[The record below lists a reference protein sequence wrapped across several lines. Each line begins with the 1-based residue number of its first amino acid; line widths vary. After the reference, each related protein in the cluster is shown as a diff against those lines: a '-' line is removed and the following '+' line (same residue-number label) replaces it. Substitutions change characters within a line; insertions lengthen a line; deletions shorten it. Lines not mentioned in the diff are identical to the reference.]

1 MWSCPQTANTA
12 TEHVCI
18 FFLTLRDVLAE
29 HIHRLRRRC
38 ARATNMHMNDG
49 ETPNTDG
56 VGLNLPP
63 PVVDP
68 DDPLLIAQTLTYVT
82 DDGSVLLSFTS
93 APFSFGERAMMLL
106 LFFTVLSRNH
116 TTLTDPVPPPSNYV
130 SLPMGLAFKLRFF
143 LLEAAFVAILLY
155 AVPIGAHG
163 TVVSI
168 SIGNLIAV
176 AWFWYNSVRCVDV
189 TSDGGL
195 RFWIGNIELVV
206 PYDKITGLHRLGTGC
221 GICSPALIPHRG
233 LLTNPTDGVAI
244 LTSVPSTPFWA
255 WPRSAGRPERTLGPL
270 RCPRLK
276 IVFSP
281 AGGGL
286 NFVREVEQEMNGR
299 GAGEGTGERQGWR
312 GGAKVQP
319 PAFDPAAKG
328 SGDFFDV

>member
-1 MWSCPQTANTA
+1 MRN
-12 TEHVCI
+12 
-18 FFLTLRDVLAE
+18 AE
-29 HIHRLRRRC
+29 I
-38 ARATNMHMNDG
+38 AAPKPMNNQINNDH
-49 ETPNTDG
+49 

-93 APFSFGERAMMLL
+93 ATFSFGEH
-106 LFFTVLSRNH
+106 LFRCVWFIQYCKAITYLCNAVIICGNFLCYQFQCGCKFSS
-116 TTLTDPVPPPSNYV
+116 TFCPPS
-130 SLPMGLAFKLRFF
+130 SLQYFPYTNAPTIHSHNKTNTTAFKFRFF
-143 LLEAAFVAILLY
+143 LFEAIFVAILIAL
-155 AVPIGAHG
+155 VPIGAHG

-168 SIGNLIAV
+168 SIGNMCTV
-176 AWFWYNSVRCVDV
+176 AWFWYNSVRCVDI

-195 RFWIGNIELVV
+195 RFWIGNIEIDV
-206 PYDKITGLHRLGTGC
+206 PYDKIVGIHRLSGQC
-221 GICSPALIPHRG
+221 GLCSCSLLPHRG

-255 WPRSAGRPERTLGPL
+255 WPRSAGRPERSLGPL

-286 NFVREVEQEMNGR
+286 NFIREVENEMHHKSGGGDNGGDIR
-299 GAGEGTGERQGWR
+299 SMMGKG
-312 GGAKVQP
+312 KIQP
-319 PAFDPAAKG
+319 PSFDPASNK

>member
-1 MWSCPQTANTA
+1 
-12 TEHVCI
+12 
-18 FFLTLRDVLAE
+18 
-29 HIHRLRRRC
+29 
-38 ARATNMHMNDG
+38 MNE
-49 ETPNTDG
+49 ETQSTDG

-63 PVVDP
+63 PAVDP

-93 APFSFGERAMMLL
+93 APFS
-106 LFFTVLSRNH
+106 S
-116 TTLTDPVPPPSNYV
+116 
-130 SLPMGLAFKLRFF
+130 AFKFRFF
-143 LLEAAFVAILLY
+143 LFEAVFVAILLY

-168 SIGNLIAV
+168 SIGNLFAV
-176 AWFWYNSVRCVDV
+176 AWFWYNSVRCVDI

-195 RFWIGNIELVV
+195 RFWIGNIELDV
-206 PYDKITGLHRLGTGC
+206 PYDKIVGIHRLDGNC
-221 GICSPALIPHRG
+221 GIFSLGLFPHRG

-255 WPRSAGRPERTLGPL
+255 WPRSAGRPERHLGPL

-286 NFVREVEQEMNGR
+286 NFIREVENEMHHNNENG
-299 GAGEGTGERQGWR
+299 
-312 GGAKVQP
+312 GGGMGKGGKIQP
-319 PAFDPAAKG
+319 PSFDPAAKG
-328 SGDFFDV
+328 GDFFDV

>member
-1 MWSCPQTANTA
+1 
-12 TEHVCI
+12 
-18 FFLTLRDVLAE
+18 
-29 HIHRLRRRC
+29 
-38 ARATNMHMNDG
+38 MHMNDG

-93 APFSFGERAMMLL
+93 APFSF
-106 LFFTVLSRNH
+106 
-116 TTLTDPVPPPSNYV
+116 
-130 SLPMGLAFKLRFF
+130 AFKLRFF

>member
-1 MWSCPQTANTA
+1 
-12 TEHVCI
+12 
-18 FFLTLRDVLAE
+18 
-29 HIHRLRRRC
+29 
-38 ARATNMHMNDG
+38 MNDNF
-49 ETPNTDG
+49 ETQTTDG

-93 APFSFGERAMMLL
+93 APFSF
-106 LFFTVLSRNH
+106 
-116 TTLTDPVPPPSNYV
+116 
-130 SLPMGLAFKLRFF
+130 AFKLRFF
-143 LLEAAFVAILLY
+143 LFEAIFVASLLY

-168 SIGNLIAV
+168 SIGNLFAV
-176 AWFWYNSVRCVDV
+176 AWFWYNSVRCVDI

-195 RFWIGNIELVV
+195 RFWIGNIELDV
-206 PYDKITGLHRLGTGC
+206 PYDKIVGIHRLDGSC
-221 GICSPALIPHRG
+221 GILSPALIPHRG
-233 LLTNPTDGVAI
+233 LMTNPIDGVAI

-255 WPRSAGRPERTLGPL
+255 WPRSAGRPERSIGPL

-286 NFVREVEQEMNGR
+286 NFIREVENEMHHNNENG
-299 GAGEGTGERQGWR
+299 
-312 GGAKVQP
+312 GGGGNRMGNGGKIQP
-319 PAFDPAAKG
+319 PSFDPAAKG
-328 SGDFFDV
+328 GDFFDV

>member
-1 MWSCPQTANTA
+1 
-12 TEHVCI
+12 
-18 FFLTLRDVLAE
+18 
-29 HIHRLRRRC
+29 
-38 ARATNMHMNDG
+38 MNDNFD
-49 ETPNTDG
+49 THTTDG

-93 APFSFGERAMMLL
+93 APFSF
-106 LFFTVLSRNH
+106 
-116 TTLTDPVPPPSNYV
+116 
-130 SLPMGLAFKLRFF
+130 AFKLRFF
-143 LLEAAFVAILLY
+143 LFEAIFVAILLY

-168 SIGNLIAV
+168 SIGNLFAV
-176 AWFWYNSVRCVDV
+176 AWFWYNSVRCVDI

-195 RFWIGNIELVV
+195 RFWIGNIELDV
-206 PYDKITGLHRLGTGC
+206 PYDKIVGIHRLDGSC
-221 GICSPALIPHRG
+221 GILSPGLIPHRG

-255 WPRSAGRPERTLGPL
+255 WPRSAGRPERSIGPL

-286 NFVREVEQEMNGR
+286 NFIREVENEMHHNNENG
-299 GAGEGTGERQGWR
+299 
-312 GGAKVQP
+312 GGGGNRLGNGGKIQP
-319 PAFDPAAKG
+319 PSFDPAAKG
-328 SGDFFDV
+328 GDFFDV

>member
-1 MWSCPQTANTA
+1 MSQQAVNT
-12 TEHVCI
+12 
-18 FFLTLRDVLAE
+18 
-29 HIHRLRRRC
+29 
-38 ARATNMHMNDG
+38 NDDINNSDNDHYNNG
-49 ETPNTDG
+49 NNNNNSNSADNENNEEQALG
-56 VGLNLPP
+56 VPAIEQMDLPP

-93 APFSFGERAMMLL
+93 APFSF
-106 LFFTVLSRNH
+106 
-116 TTLTDPVPPPSNYV
+116 
-130 SLPMGLAFKLRFF
+130 AFKLRFF
-143 LLEAAFVAILLY
+143 LFEAIFVAILIV
-155 AVPIGAHG
+155 AVPVGAHG

-176 AWFWYNSVRCVDV
+176 AWFWYNSVRCVDI

-195 RFWIGNIELVV
+195 RFWIGNVEINV
-206 PYDKITGLHRLGTGC
+206 PFDKITSIHRLSGNC
-221 GICSPALIPHRG
+221 GICSPRLVPHRG

-255 WPRSAGRPERTLGPL
+255 WPRSAGRPERSLGPL

-286 NFVREVEQEMNGR
+286 NFIREVENEMHGDDGMGEGRAGR
-299 GAGEGTGERQGWR
+299 GR
-312 GGAKVQP
+312 GKIQP
-319 PAFDPAAKG
+319 PAFDPVGGRNGVATQ
-328 SGDFFDV
+328 DFFDV

>member
-1 MWSCPQTANTA
+1 MHQEETQN
-12 TEHVCI
+12 
-18 FFLTLRDVLAE
+18 AE
-29 HIHRLRRRC
+29 
-38 ARATNMHMNDG
+38 
-49 ETPNTDG
+49 G

-93 APFSFGERAMMLL
+93 SPFSF
-106 LFFTVLSRNH
+106 
-116 TTLTDPVPPPSNYV
+116 
-130 SLPMGLAFKLRFF
+130 AFKLRFF
-143 LLEAAFVAILLY
+143 LFEAIFVAILVA
-155 AVPIGAHG
+155 AVPVGAHG

-168 SIGNLIAV
+168 SIGNLFAV
-176 AWFWYNSVRCVDV
+176 AWFWYNSVRCVDI

-195 RFWIGNIELVV
+195 RFWIGNVEIDV
-206 PYDKITGLHRLGTGC
+206 PYDKIVGLHRLEGTC
-221 GICSPALIPHRG
+221 GICSPALVPHRG

-255 WPRSAGRPERTLGPL
+255 WPRSAGRPERSIGPL

-286 NFVREVEQEMNGR
+286 NFIKEVENEMHHNNEIGGGSGGNR
-299 GAGEGTGERQGWR
+299 GK
-312 GGAKVQP
+312 GGKVQP
-319 PAFDPAAKG
+319 PSFDPAAKG
-328 SGDFFDV
+328 TDFFDV

>member
-1 MWSCPQTANTA
+1 
-12 TEHVCI
+12 
-18 FFLTLRDVLAE
+18 
-29 HIHRLRRRC
+29 
-38 ARATNMHMNDG
+38 MNEMD
-49 ETPNTDG
+49 DG

-93 APFSFGERAMMLL
+93 APFSF
-106 LFFTVLSRNH
+106 
-116 TTLTDPVPPPSNYV
+116 
-130 SLPMGLAFKLRFF
+130 AFKLRFF
-143 LLEAAFVAILLY
+143 LFEAIFVAILIA

-168 SIGNLIAV
+168 SIGNLVAV
-176 AWFWYNSVRCVDV
+176 AWFWYNSVRCVDI

-195 RFWIGNIELVV
+195 RFWIGNIEIDV
-206 PYDKITGLHRLGTGC
+206 PYDKIVGIHRLSTSC
-221 GICSPALIPHRG
+221 GIFSPSLLPHRG

-255 WPRSAGRPERTLGPL
+255 WPRSAGRPERSLGPL

-281 AGGGL
+281 AGGGM
-286 NFVREVEQEMNGR
+286 NFIREVENEMHHSGGENG
-299 GAGEGTGERQGWR
+299 
-312 GGAKVQP
+312 GGGSRVKGGGKIQP
-319 PAFDPAAKG
+319 PSFDPSAKG
-328 SGDFFDV
+328 GDFFDV